1 MGKKI
6 LYSVVV
12 FGLIGLGIYVTSTF
26 EYHQFIAECELESN
40 SKGGVEAC
48 VEYKAQEAQR

>member
-26 EYHQFIAECELESN
+26 EYHQFITECELESN

-48 VEYKAQEAQR
+48 VEYKVQEAQR